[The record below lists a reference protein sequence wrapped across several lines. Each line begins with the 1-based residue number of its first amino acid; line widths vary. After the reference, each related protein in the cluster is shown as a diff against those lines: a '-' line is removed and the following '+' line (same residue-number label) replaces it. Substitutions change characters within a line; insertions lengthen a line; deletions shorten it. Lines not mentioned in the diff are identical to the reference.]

1 MSKMAKKFFGLS
13 IFYWALIIIVFLF
26 VTGIVRVSFVLAENF
41 NSGSGNSGPGPGSGS
56 PTGSGP
62 GSGNSGPGPGS
73 GSPTGSGPG
82 SGSPIGS
89 GNSKCKKNKYN
100 ESQCNKRKGCS
111 WTIDKYTGSGKCMCC
126 KPDN

>member
-1 MSKMAKKFFGLS
+1 MSKMAKKFLGLS
-13 IFYWALIIIVFLF
+13 IFYWVLIIIVFLF

-41 NSGSGNSGPGPGSGS
+41 NSGPGNSGP
-56 PTGSGP
+56 
-62 GSGNSGPGPGS
+62 
-73 GSPTGSGPG
+73 GPG

-100 ESQCNKRKGCS
+100 ESQCNKKKGCS

>member
-41 NSGSGNSGPGPGSGS
+41 NS
-56 PTGSGP
+56 